1 MYYDNRMKLGWRALV
16 CIVTNNGGNL
26 SELEFIELM
35 NFSNY
40 ALMVAKSNSVYIFY
54 STIF

>member
-1 MYYDNRMKLGWRALV
+1 MYYDNPMKLGWRALV

-35 NFSNY
+35 NLSN
-40 ALMVAKSNSVYIFY
+40 
-54 STIF
+54 